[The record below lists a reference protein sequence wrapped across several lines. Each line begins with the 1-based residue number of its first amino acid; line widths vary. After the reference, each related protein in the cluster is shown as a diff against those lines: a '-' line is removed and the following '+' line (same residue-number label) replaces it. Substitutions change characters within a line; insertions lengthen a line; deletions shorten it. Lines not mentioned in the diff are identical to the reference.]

1 MTVSSAVPQSNSFA
15 WRFELFYRTRGIGS
29 RRALAKRVAATP
41 EEARAWEAK
50 FFRWTQGGKV
60 PSLELE
66 AVVRALAAPGEVAT
80 VLAELTGETDPS
92 HRTPPPG
99 RLRVE
104 HVEAAQHER
113 EHGPGGAATMLR
125 LLGSIAEGAE
135 KAPEVDRARALDR
148 INDLIKTARKAGLHL
163 ATAATLLITSAQNA
177 NAQESSA
184 NSRRQN
190 WDFAKKKAG
199 SARSSRRKAKVA

>member
-1 MTVSSAVPQSNSFA
+1 MPQARVEGLPERLRAIRERFAPGASMRSFA
-15 WRFELFYRTRGIGS
+15 RLIGANENRYLSWESRGSAPPRATLVEAFARLRGADAE
-29 RRALAKRVAATP
+29 ALAVWVLTG
-41 EEARAWEAK
+41 
-50 FFRWTQGGKV
+50 FGD
-60 PSLELE
+60 
-66 AVVRALAAPGEVAT
+66 EVA
-80 VLAELTGETDPS
+80 LLGDPS

-99 RLRVE
+99 KLRVE

-190 WDFAKKKAG
+190 WDFSKKKTG